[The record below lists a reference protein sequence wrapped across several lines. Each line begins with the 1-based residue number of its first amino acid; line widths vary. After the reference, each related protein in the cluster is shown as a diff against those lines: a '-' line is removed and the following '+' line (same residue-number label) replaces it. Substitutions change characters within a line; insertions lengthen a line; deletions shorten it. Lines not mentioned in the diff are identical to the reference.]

1 MTKAPKAPK
10 QAKWPVE
17 RVEKW
22 AIGRLKP
29 YANNAKTHP
38 PEQIAIL
45 VNLIRDV
52 GWTNPILVDEKGE
65 IISGHGRALAAKEIG
80 ISQVP
85 VIVARGWTEAQKR
98 AYRLADNASAEGSQW
113 IPNLVKLELAELEKL
128 DFDLGRFGLD
138 NIELPSLEATAEP
151 ARARSKAKTTIFVS
165 VSTELATKARS
176 VIVAAL
182 NKAKLAHNL

>member
-1 MTKAPKAPK
+1 MTKAPKS
-10 QAKWPVE
+10 QKWPVE
-17 RVEKW
+17 KVEKW
-22 AIGRLKP
+22 AVGRLKP

-65 IISGHGRALAAKEIG
+65 IIAGHGRLMAALEIG
-80 ISQVP
+80 LSHVP
-85 VIVARGWTEAQKR
+85 VIVAKGWTEAQKR

-113 IPNLVKLELAELEKL
+113 IPELVKVELAELERL
-128 DFDLGRFGLD
+128 DFDIGRFGLD
-138 NIELPSLEATAEP
+138 NIDLPPLEGAGEP
-151 ARARSKAKTTIFVS
+151 ARARSKTKTTIFVS
-165 VSTELATKARS
+165 VGTEHSTKARS

-182 NKAKLAHNL
+182 NKAKIAHNL